1 MSSGVLIVQRPKGGN
16 VFALQS
22 TPYAPTTFPP
32 FWRCRLQGML
42 HPNSSTDPL
51 AFHSNISNYFQP
63 HLQARSRTPT
73 AQSRSS
79 CKMYTEI
86 RIDCPAAVARPLRQ
100 FFMAPPRCLRCDL
113 RVLPQGASALAWG
126 SCWATPRLRGSE
138 GVRWC
143 QGQVQGIGL
152 L

>member
-16 VFALQS
+16 KFALQS
-22 TPYAPTTFPP
+22 TPHVPTTFPP
-32 FWRCRLQGML
+32 FRRRRLLSML

-51 AFHSNISNYFQP
+51 AFHSNISNYFQL

-79 CKMYTEI
+79 CKTYEI

-100 FFMAPPRCLRCDL
+100 CFFLWHPLRCLRCDL
-113 RVLPQGASALAWG
+113 RVLLPSHAPAG
-126 SCWATPRLRGSE
+126 PHRGSGE
-138 GVRWC
+138 VRVSDGVRARFKA
-143 QGQVQGIGL
+143 QDFL
-152 L
+152 